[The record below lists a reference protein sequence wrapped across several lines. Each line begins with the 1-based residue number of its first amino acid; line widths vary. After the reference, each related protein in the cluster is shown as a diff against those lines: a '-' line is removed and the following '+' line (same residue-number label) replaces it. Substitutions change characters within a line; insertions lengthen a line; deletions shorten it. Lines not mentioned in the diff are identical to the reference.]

1 MTRRVD
7 FEAILA
13 ADPVISEIRANR
25 AEAREERRREALA
38 AMLGAVPLIMLG
50 DGKMLPVPPPTPG
63 VIATLQLCDSPYL
76 GRGEPPPEAALPAL
90 YAMVRGR
97 GCAAT
102 SHGRLA
108 ELAGLFFSVF
118 APPPAIAAELVARL
132 LREAFAPYRRLPPV
146 RSTGGE
152 ALAFDAA
159 WLAGLVARVG
169 MVTRL
174 DPDAII
180 WDTPMV
186 RCAWY
191 DLECRKIIFKS
202 DNIRDHENNDRD
214 RDRWFAR
221 VAELR
226 KQYGVC

>member
-1 MTRRVD
+1 MKPGVD

-13 ADPVISEIRANR
+13 ADPVICDIRARR
-25 AEAREERRREALA
+25 AEDREDRRREALA
-38 AMLGAVPLIMLG
+38 AMLGAVPVIMLC
-50 DGKMLPVPPPTPG
+50 DGTGLPVPPPTPG
-63 VIATLQLCDSPYL
+63 VIATLQLCDSPFL
-76 GRGEPPPEAALPAL
+76 GRGEPDARAALPAL
-90 YAMVRGR
+90 YGMIKGR
-97 GCAAT
+97 GCTA
-102 SHGRLA
+102 SDHN
-108 ELAGLFFSVF
+108 ELAAQAASFFGPL
-118 APPPAIAAELVARL
+118 APPPEIAAALVARL

-146 RSTGGE
+146 APSGGE

-174 DPDAII
+174 APDAII

-186 RCAWY
+186 RAAWF
-191 DLECRKIIFKS
+191 DLECRKIIFKNG
-202 DNIRDHENNDRD
+202 DIRDRSGGDRD

-226 KQYGVC
+226 KIHGVC